1 MVFWC
6 SCACAASRV
15 FFSSFLK
22 VFSEVMSLSESDSA
36 FHTSLCFSV
45 RCAAVCL
52 GARVFEYL
60 FVFGEKMWP
69 FAYRVL
75 CACML
80 VTAMYVCSCCGL
92 LMFGFLGSGCTKGC
106 ISAQTLSV

>member
-1 MVFWC
+1 MVVWC

-22 VFSEVMSLSESDSA
+22 MFSEVVPLSESDSA

-52 GARVFEYL
+52 DARVFEYL
-60 FVFGEKMWP
+60 FVLGEKMWP
-69 FAYRVL
+69 SVYCARVCWLPL
-75 CACML
+75 C
-80 VTAMYVCSCCGL
+80 VCVHVVVC
-92 LMFGFLGSGCTKGC
+92 
-106 ISAQTLSV
+106 